1 MRTMAITEHREA
13 RGRGVGVRAALRE
26 RAQSYAAAFVLTLL
40 FMGATLPSPLYVI
53 YRDELH
59 FSQVMLT
66 LIYAVYFG
74 AAMATAFLLGRI
86 SDEIGRRVA
95 IFAAV
100 ALSIGASLVFIFADS
115 LEMLFVGRLLSGL
128 ALPLASG
135 AGTAWI
141 VELCEDRCTAASLS
155 ASAILAGLGLGAFI
169 SGLLA
174 EYSNEPLVFPFVAL
188 VSLALAAAVIVWLLP
203 ETVKHRV
210 RGWSAIA
217 FRPRIGVPRGIIG
230 AFIAPA
236 VTVFASFAL
245 LGFYSALAPSLLQ
258 KSLGVESHAVGG
270 AVIFELYAAA
280 VLVLALTHWLGAR
293 AAMLSGLSL
302 LIPSL
307 ALLVVAFQAHSLPLL
322 LIGAGLGGGAAALG
336 YRGSL
341 QIVNQI
347 APDSRRAEVVSTYLL
362 FCYAGVSLPV
372 IGIGVLSAIET
383 PGLAEK
389 IFAAAIAAFAL
400 IAIAVDIHQT
410 PRVIHK
416 KL

>member
-1 MRTMAITEHREA
+1 MPSLEKSRDR
-13 RGRGVGVRAALRE
+13 RVGARAALRE
-26 RAQSYAAAFVLTLL
+26 RAQSYAAALVLTLL

-59 FSQVMLT
+59 FSQVTLT
-66 LIYAVYFG
+66 LIYAVYFAG
-74 AAMATAFLLGRI
+74 AMTTAFFLGRI

-100 ALSIGASLVFIFADS
+100 AISIGAALVFIFADS

-155 ASAILAGLGLGAFI
+155 AGAILAGLGLGALI

-210 RGWSAIA
+210 RHWSAIA
-217 FRPRIGVPRGIIG
+217 LRPRIGVPREIIG

-258 KSLGVESHAVGG
+258 RSLGIESHAVGG

-280 VLVLALTHWLGAR
+280 VLVLALTHWLAAR
-293 AAMLSGLSL
+293 AAMLWGLSL

-307 ALLVVAFQAHSLPLL
+307 ALLVVAFQSHSLPLL
-322 LIGAGLGGGAAALG
+322 LIGAALGGGAAALG

-347 APDSRRAEVVSTYLL
+347 APDSRRAEVVSSYLM

-383 PGLAEK
+383 PGLAEG
-389 IFAAAIAAFAL
+389 IFAAVIAAIAL
-400 IAIAVDIHQT
+400 LAITVDI
-410 PRVIHK
+410 RRARG
-416 KL
+416 

>member
-1 MRTMAITEHREA
+1 MAVASSREA
-13 RGRGVGVRAALRE
+13 RSRKAGVGERMRE
-26 RAQSYAAAFVLTLL
+26 RAPSYAAALVLTLL

-59 FSQVMLT
+59 FSQVTLT
-66 LIYAVYFG
+66 LIYAVYFAG
-74 AAMATAFLLGRI
+74 AMATAFFLGRI
-86 SDEIGRRVA
+86 SDEIGRRLA
-95 IFAAV
+95 IFAAIAV
-100 ALSIGASLVFIFADS
+100 SIGASLVFIFADS
-115 LEMLFVGRLLSGL
+115 LEMLFVGRLLSGF

-155 ASAILAGLGLGAFI
+155 AGAILAGLGLGALI
-169 SGLLA
+169 SGMLA
-174 EYSNEPLVFPFVAL
+174 EYSTEPLVFPFAAL

-210 RGWSAIA
+210 RWSQISL
-217 FRPRIGVPRGIIG
+217 RPRIGVPRSIIG
-230 AFIAPA
+230 AFVAPA

-258 KSLGVESHAVGG
+258 RSLQVESHAIGG

-280 VLVLALTHWLGAR
+280 VLVMALTQWLGAR
-293 AAMLSGLSL
+293 AAMLSGLAL
-302 LIPSL
+302 LVPSL
-307 ALLVVAFQAHSLPLL
+307 AVLVVAFQSHSLALL
-322 LIGAGLGGGAAALG
+322 LTGAALGGGAAALG

-347 APDSRRAEVVSTYLL
+347 APDNRRAEMVSTYLM

-372 IGIGVLSAIET
+372 VGIGLLSAMQT
-383 PGLAEK
+383 PALAEE
-389 IFAAAIAAFAL
+389 IFAAVIATIAL
-400 IAIAVDIHQT
+400 IAIAVDVRRAAAGSE
-410 PRVIHK
+410 PHK